1 MKLVQEVNIE
11 VSDQER
17 TCWGNVSVQNL
28 FAEMDEEEDGHV
40 YVKQVVVTLK
50 ALNQDIDHNLK
61 VVHISIV
68 HPYFHLCI
76 PILNLQVKNILDELD
91 NDEKTEATVSFKE
104 FKDLMVILEEAG
116 WRKQKPKKVISFT
129 ESSFKSFWYHKVKE
143 ITDMDLKAVF
153 RLVDVDK
160 SGNISRTV
168 SYSGSSDNR
177 TIYNCILL

>member
-61 VVHISIV
+61 VVHMLYVDCSTR
-68 HPYFHLCI
+68 LCI

-116 WRKQKPKKVISFT
+116 WRKQKPKKVISFA
-129 ESSFKSFWYHKVKE
+129 ESSFNFKSFWYHIQGERNNWLQLCSNVLQFPIKF
-143 ITDMDLKAVF
+143 THLKYSPEH
-153 RLVDVDK
+153 RLIV
-160 SGNISRTV
+160 
-168 SYSGSSDNR
+168 
-177 TIYNCILL
+177 L

>member
-1 MKLVQEVNIE
+1 M
-11 VSDQER
+11 
-17 TCWGNVSVQNL
+17 
-28 FAEMDEEEDGHV
+28 
-40 YVKQVVVTLK
+40 
-50 ALNQDIDHNLK
+50 
-61 VVHISIV
+61 
-68 HPYFHLCI
+68 
-76 PILNLQVKNILDELD
+76 KNILDELD

-168 SYSGSSDNR
+168 SYSGATDNR

>member
-68 HPYFHLCI
+68 MFNPSLHSYFE
-76 PILNLQVKNILDELD
+76 P
-91 NDEKTEATVSFKE
+91 SG
-104 FKDLMVILEEAG
+104 EE
-116 WRKQKPKKVISFT
+116 
-129 ESSFKSFWYHKVKE
+129 
-143 ITDMDLKAVF
+143 
-153 RLVDVDK
+153 
-160 SGNISRTV
+160 
-168 SYSGSSDNR
+168 YSGW
-177 TIYNCILL
+177 TW

>member
-17 TCWGNVSVQNL
+17 TCWGNVPVQNL

-61 VVHISIV
+61 VVQYPYV
-68 HPYFHLCI
+68 HCPTRPCI
-76 PILNLQVKNILDELD
+76 PILSLQVKNILDELD

-129 ESSFKSFWYHKVKE
+129 EYSLKSFWYHKVKE

-168 SYSGSSDNR
+168 S
-177 TIYNCILL
+177 

>member
-61 VVHISIV
+61 VVHMSTR
-68 HPYFHLCI
+68 LCI
-76 PILNLQVKNILDELD
+76 LILNLQVKNILDELD

-129 ESSFKSFWYHKVKE
+129 ESFF
-143 ITDMDLKAVF
+143 
-153 RLVDVDK
+153 
-160 SGNISRTV
+160 
-168 SYSGSSDNR
+168 
-177 TIYNCILL
+177 

>member
-1 MKLVQEVNIE
+1 MP
-11 VSDQER
+11 
-17 TCWGNVSVQNL
+17 VQNL

-61 VVHISIV
+61 VVQYPYV
-68 HPYFHLCI
+68 HCPTRPCI
-76 PILNLQVKNILDELD
+76 PILSLQVKNILDELD

-129 ESSFKSFWYHKVKE
+129 ELIFF
-143 ITDMDLKAVF
+143 F
-153 RLVDVDK
+153 F
-160 SGNISRTV
+160 
-168 SYSGSSDNR
+168 
-177 TIYNCILL
+177 

>member
-17 TCWGNVSVQNL
+17 TCWGNVPVQNL

-68 HPYFHLCI
+68 QPVFAFLFWTFRWRI
-76 PILNLQVKNILDELD
+76 FWMNLIMMRRQKQLSLSRSSRISWSFWRRRAGGNKSLKRWSTSQNIQY
-91 NDEKTEATVSFKE
+91 SFKIR
-104 FKDLMVILEEAG
+104 F
-116 WRKQKPKKVISFT
+116 
-129 ESSFKSFWYHKVKE
+129 
-143 ITDMDLKAVF
+143 
-153 RLVDVDK
+153 
-160 SGNISRTV
+160 
-168 SYSGSSDNR
+168 
-177 TIYNCILL
+177 IYNAYCTRF